1 MQIRIDQFAQRT
13 KMMQPINTSKKIH
26 NTLIHPTKKY
36 KEGLPSYILTVRWIS
51 NIHFHNAIE
60 NPTLCWF
67 GNKVHAWCMCKY
79 EVLKPVEIQICN
91 TLTVHFIN
99 ILRTIYVNARVPYTH
114 TLTTKMKMFSLN
126 ISMPCNFVLVHHFFT
141 IFHLLFIP
149 SILFR
154 RFHRFVVLELL
165 ESLVSSSSLYLCA
178 WIFFHYLHLN
188 FISSTQ
194 FKLVSISWSNRCGC
208 AHFSTMLQQP
218 YQHASDWNF
227 AIWNS
232 N

>member
-1 MQIRIDQFAQRT
+1 MC
-13 KMMQPINTSKKIH
+13 
-26 NTLIHPTKKY
+26 

-99 ILRTIYVNARVPYTH
+99 ILRTIYVNARVPYTP
-114 TLTTKMKMFSLN
+114 TTKMKMFSLN

-141 IFHLLFIP
+141 IFHLVFI
-149 SILFR
+149 SSVLFR
-154 RFHRFVVLELL
+154 RFHRFVVLFIGVGVVGVVGIVIFIVFVCLDFL
-165 ESLVSSSSLYLCA
+165 SLFTFA
-178 WIFFHYLHLN
+178 FH
-188 FISSTQ
+188 FIHT
-194 FKLVSISWSNRCGC
+194 G
-208 AHFSTMLQQP
+208 
-218 YQHASDWNF
+218 
-227 AIWNS
+227 
-232 N
+232 

>member
-1 MQIRIDQFAQRT
+1 MC
-13 KMMQPINTSKKIH
+13 
-26 NTLIHPTKKY
+26 

-60 NPTLCWF
+60 NPTLCWL

-114 TLTTKMKMFSLN
+114 THLRPKWRCFLSIFRCHAIL
-126 ISMPCNFVLVHHFFT
+126 CWFT
-141 IFHLLFIP
+141 IFLPFFIWF
-149 SILFR
+149 LFR
-154 RFHRFVVLELL
+154 RFFSVVFIVLSSSSSALELL
-165 ESLVSSSSLYLCA
+165 ESLISSSSLYLCA
-178 WIFFHYLHLN
+178 WIFFHYLHLH

-194 FKLVSISWSNRCGC
+194 VKLVSISWSNRCGC
-208 AHFSTMLQQP
+208 AHFFTMLQQP